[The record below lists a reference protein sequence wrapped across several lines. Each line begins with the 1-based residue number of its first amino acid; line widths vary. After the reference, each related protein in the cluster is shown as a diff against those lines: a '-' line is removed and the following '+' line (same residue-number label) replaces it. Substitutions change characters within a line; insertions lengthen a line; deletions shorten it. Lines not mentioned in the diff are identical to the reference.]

1 MVAEWHGHIDHD
13 KGAWKAV
20 QMATFYA
27 DEEDAMV
34 VIESNTLETE
44 GTEGNNFEY
53 ILDEIAGHYSNLY
66 CRTSRPNQTRCPSKM
81 GISHQ
86 HINQAYGYIS
96 HQAKAIRDSLYIE
109 RCEEAVDEHDTFEIK
124 EDGKTMGAVEGM
136 HDDRLM
142 TRAIGVWICYRIDLP
157 FAVNTPITT
166 PTRKVISEATI

>member
-1 MVAEWHGHIDHD
+1 MAKMPDKSKRYRNRYIVVMDVGGVSDEADYTDITVFDRYWMMDGGIPEVVAEWHGHIDHD

-66 CRTSRPNQTRCPSKM
+66 CRTPADQIR
-81 GISHQ
+81 
-86 HINQAYGYIS
+86 QAPQQNG
-96 HQAKAIRDSLYIE
+96 D
-109 RCEEAVDEHDTFEIK
+109 F
-124 EDGKTMGAVEGM
+124 
-136 HDDRLM
+136 
-142 TRAIGVWICYRIDLP
+142 
-157 FAVNTPITT
+157 T
-166 PTRKVISEATI
+166 PTHQPSLWLSPIKQKQYGILYTSKDARKP

>member
-66 CRTSRPNQTRCPSKM
+66 CRTPADQIRQGAPAKWGFHTN
-81 GISHQ
+81 
-86 HINQAYGYIS
+86 INQAYGYLPSSKSNTGFFIHRKMRGS
-96 HQAKAIRDSLYIE
+96 R
-109 RCEEAVDEHDTFEIK
+109 R
-124 EDGKTMGAVEGM
+124 
-136 HDDRLM
+136 R
-142 TRAIGVWICYRIDLP
+142 TRHI
-157 FAVNTPITT
+157 
-166 PTRKVISEATI
+166 